1 MNRSQRSRRAAHRRL
16 GRLVATA
23 SFDRPV
29 AVTGDNLYGIVARR
43 GASPE
48 SGPRP
53 RPRSRRRGLV
63 VLASLL
69 LEAAAAAQPAPAA
82 PDPTPQPAP
91 TAGAPLDDAALLQL
105 SEAAPETGEL
115 GEASETIEVHGEAP
129 AAAPGAAKLD
139 RSELSRIPGTGGD
152 FVRALTAMPGVVNL
166 QVPLGYTGVVIRG
179 ASPQDS
185 KVMIDGFEVPILF
198 HAVGFRAV
206 LPSES
211 IESLDYIPGGFDVTM
226 GRASSGLIKLA
237 TRPGSAARTE
247 QAEVSLLDGGLLAQ
261 GSIGRA
267 TRYMF
272 GLRRSTIDLVLP
284 SLIPSD
290 ADLSLTTVPRYYD
303 GQLRIDHELSARV
316 RLTLSA
322 IAADDL
328 LELVASKNADAAT
341 KRFYNHTRYVRATTS
356 ASYHDGPWS
365 ATFALSGMIP
375 QLDNANGLYQHVKF
389 TYPMVTPRAEASRSI
404 ESFAGLTNIV
414 VQAGA
419 EVQVTRADADIAISQ
434 EPREG
439 EPPPP
444 DDPKDV
450 STTFKGVI
458 WLPDYA
464 SWASLAAD
472 VAPRVRI
479 SAGVRTDDY
488 GRSGETVVQ
497 PRGEIKIALPASLTA
512 RLSAG
517 LYTRPPEYQS
527 EILTRSLLSERSAQ
541 LIAGLQYEPGNGLRL
556 QTSLYATDR
565 SHLITHNADGTLG
578 NEGSGTTTGAEL
590 LATYRSAQWF
600 TWLSYAYTHSTRVDH
615 PGMDTRLFDFDQP
628 HSLNAAASWQHG
640 RWQLGGRFQI
650 YSGLPF
656 TPATGAVLE
665 SDKNL
670 YSPVYGQVNSDRAP
684 FHHQLDLRVDYAW
697 QWGAAAMTAFLDVQ
711 NVYMNQSIV
720 TYLYS
725 YDYSQRSGF
734 KSIPIL
740 PSLGLRGVL

>member
-1 MNRSQRSRRAAHRRL
+1 MNRSPRSRRVAQRRPRRL
-16 GRLVATA
+16 ATA
-23 SFDRPV
+23 CSLDRSV
-29 AVTGDNLYGIVARR
+29 AVTGDNLYGIVARTVA
-43 GASPE
+43 ASQA
-48 SGPRP
+48 PR
-53 RPRSRRRGLV
+53 RPHIRARRRGLV

-69 LEAAAAAQPAPAA
+69 LEAAAAAQPAPAT
-82 PDPTPQPAP
+82 PDRPPPSDPAP
-91 TAGAPLDDAALLQL
+91 AARAPLDDAALLQL
-105 SEAAPETGEL
+105 SEPPPEPP
-115 GEASETIEVHGEAP
+115 EASETIEVHGEAP

-198 HAVGFRAV
+198 HAIGFRAV

-211 IESLDYIPGGFDVTM
+211 IESLDYIPGGFDVAM
-226 GRASSGLIKLA
+226 GRASSGLIKLT
-237 TRPGSAARTE
+237 TRPGSAARSE

-284 SLIPSD
+284 SLIPDD

-303 GQLRIDHELSARV
+303 GQLRIDHELSARWSLMV
-316 RLTLSA
+316 SA
-322 IAADDL
+322 IGSDDL
-328 LELVASKNADAAT
+328 LELVASKDADAAA
-341 KRFYNHTRYVRATTS
+341 KRFYNHTRYVRATTA
-356 ASYHDGPWS
+356 ASYHDGPWA
-365 ATFALSGMIP
+365 ATFALSGMLP
-375 QLDNANGLYQHVKF
+375 QQDDTSGLYQYVRF

-404 ESFAGLTNIV
+404 ASFAGLTNLL
-414 VQAGA
+414 VQAGT
-419 EVQVTRADADIAISQ
+419 EVQVTRADVDIAIGQ

-450 STTFKGVI
+450 TTTFKGVI

-464 SWASLAAD
+464 SWATLAAD
-472 VAPRVRI
+472 VAPRVRV
-479 SAGVRTDDY
+479 SAGVRTDHY

-512 RLSAG
+512 RFSAG
-517 LYTRPPEYQS
+517 LYSRPPEYQS
-527 EILTRSLLSERSAQ
+527 EILTRSLVSERSAQ
-541 LIAGLQYEPGNGLRL
+541 LIAGLQYEPGNGLRV

-656 TPATGAVLE
+656 TPAVGAVLE

-670 YSPVYGQVNSDRAP
+670 YSPVYGAVNSDRAP
-684 FHHQLDLRVDYAW
+684 IHHQLDLRVDYSW
-697 QWGAAAMTAFLDVQ
+697 RWGAAAMTTFLDVQ